1 MNIGFLRFNNYL
13 VLLLVL
19 LGAGCQTMGRKKEA
33 STLRLHVEVNPDGT
47 DQNGPVPIGRGDSS
61 FRVNVET
68 QPFLKEGNIAE
79 AWVVDA
85 LGGFQIMIHYDR
97 KGTLL
102 LEQYSTAYK
111 GKRVAIFSQF
121 GEARWLA
128 APIMAH
134 RIADGT
140 LVFTPDAT
148 REEAERIV
156 KGLNNVAKEMQKG
169 NR

>member
-1 MNIGFLRFNNYL
+1 MKIGFLGFNLYLFL
-13 VLLLVL
+13 VLALF
-19 LGAGCQTMGRKKEA
+19 GAGCQTTGKKKEA

-47 DQNGPVPIGRGDSS
+47 AHNSPVPIGRGDSS
-61 FRVNVET
+61 FLVNVEKE
-68 QPFLKEGNIAE
+68 PFLKEGNITQ

-85 LGGFQIMIHYDR
+85 LGGFQILVQYDR
-97 KGTLL
+97 KGALL

-121 GEARWLA
+121 GEVRWLA
-128 APIMAH
+128 APIMAN
-134 RIADGT
+134 RITDGT
-140 LVFTPDAT
+140 LVFTPDTT

-156 KGLNNVAKEMQKG
+156 KGLNNVAKQVQKG

>member
-1 MNIGFLRFNNYL
+1 MKIGFLGFNLYL
-13 VLLLVL
+13 ILLLAL
-19 LGAGCQTMGRKKEA
+19 TGCQTTGRKKEA

-47 DQNGPVPIGRGDSS
+47 DRSAPVPIGRGGSS
-61 FRVNVET
+61 FPINVERE
-68 QPFLKEGNIAE
+68 PFLKEGNITQ

-85 LGGFQIMIHYDR
+85 LGGYQILVQYDR

-128 APIMAH
+128 APIMTS
-134 RIADGT
+134 RITDGT
-140 LVFTPDAT
+140 FVFTPDAT

-156 KGLNNVAKEMQKG
+156 RGLNTVAREVRKG